1 MYLHLCRATYLAGE
15 ILCSV
20 SDMVRLS
27 AILTQI
33 TKGDYVS
40 EKYVVHV
47 QLYIGWY
54 HTVFVTGSLITASSC
69 TCRLML

>member
-1 MYLHLCRATYLAGE
+1 MLCLCRATYLAGE

-33 TKGDYVS
+33 TKGDYIS
-40 EKYVVHV
+40 EKYAHVHI
-47 QLYIGWY
+47 YTHAPRY
-54 HTVFVTGSLITASSC
+54 
-69 TCRLML
+69 